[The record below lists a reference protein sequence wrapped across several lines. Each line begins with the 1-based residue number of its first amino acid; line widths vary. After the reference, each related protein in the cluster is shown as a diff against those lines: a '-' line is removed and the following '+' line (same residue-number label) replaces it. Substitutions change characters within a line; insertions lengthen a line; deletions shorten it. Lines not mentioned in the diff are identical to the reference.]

1 MYDILSAILYS
12 DGIISQSKIIML
24 SKLIQT
30 VLHFGYIHK
39 FILSLLLVSFA
50 AGGYIILW
58 FNDNFVTEPR
68 YPLYE
73 EAAIIY
79 RCANAGNALLKDNS
93 EKERQRIC
101 ACALQ
106 ETMQKIDFLQYQ
118 EKPRL
123 FNQYLGKGL
132 LDCSKA
138 SIFG

>member
-1 MYDILSAILYS
+1 MF
-12 DGIISQSKIIML
+12 

-30 VLHFGYIHK
+30 VRHFGYSHK
-39 FILSLLLVSFA
+39 LTLSLLLLSFA
-50 AGGYIILW
+50 AGGYIISW
-58 FNDNFVTEPR
+58 FNDNFITESR

-79 RCANAGNALLKDNS
+79 GCANAGHALLKDNS
-93 EKERQRIC
+93 DKERQRIC

-118 EKPRL
+118 EKSRL
-123 FNQYLGKGL
+123 FNQHLGKGL